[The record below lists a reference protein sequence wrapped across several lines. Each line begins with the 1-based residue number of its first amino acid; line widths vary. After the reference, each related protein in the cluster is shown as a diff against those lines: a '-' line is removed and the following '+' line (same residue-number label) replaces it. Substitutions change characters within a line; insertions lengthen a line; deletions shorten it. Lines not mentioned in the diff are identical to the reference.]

1 MLPLHIVTLALNA
14 HPLLLIQLSNL
25 NRCPVPWTWHI
36 VHGTAANT
44 GSTAWCRRI
53 PSGLST
59 DGTTELLRTWRGHP
73 RIRIY
78 ERPVWHGGK
87 DEMFNYALGH
97 IVESCVLL
105 QADADEFWAPVQLA
119 KLVWLFGQFRELL
132 SARFYCD
139 YFVGPNIVIT
149 STHSYG
155 NRPSEWARAWRF
167 QPGQMFKSHEPP
179 VINGASEPCADR
191 DGTRAEGLVFQHW
204 AWVFEWQVAFKERL
218 YGYRDALRYWKRLQ
232 ANRDWPVRD
241 LRSFLTWVDPGVI
254 ADQLW
259 KPSTSPSGATAT
271 FSLRSQL
278 SSTIYAPA

>member
-25 NRCPVPWTWHI
+25 NRCLATWTWHI

-44 GSTAWCRRI
+44 GSTSWCRRL

-59 DGTTELLRTWRGHP
+59 DGTTALLKAWRGHP

-87 DEMFNYALGH
+87 DEMFNYALRH
-97 IVESCVLL
+97 INEPCVLL
-105 QADADEFWAPVQLA
+105 QADADEFWAPGQLA
-119 KLVWLFGQFRELL
+119 KLVWLFGTFRELL

-139 YFVGPNIVIT
+139 YFVGPNIIVT

-167 QPGQMFKSHEPP
+167 APGQTFKSHEPP
-179 VINGASEPCADR
+179 VLDGPSEPCADR
-191 DGTRAEGLVFQHW
+191 DATRAEGLVFQHW
-204 AWVFEWQVAFKERL
+204 AWVFDWQVALKERF
-218 YGYRDALRYWKRLQ
+218 YGYRDALRHWQQLQ
-232 ANRDWPVRD
+232 TNTAWPIVNLHDWLP
-241 LRSFLTWVDPGVI
+241 WVDRGVT
-254 ADQLW
+254 AERLW
-259 KPSTSPSGATAT
+259 KPSTLSSGAVAT
-271 FSLRSQL
+271 SSLRYPSPKANP
-278 SSTIYAPA
+278 APA

>member
-1 MLPLHIVTLALNA
+1 VLPLHIVTLALNA

-53 PSGLST
+53 PSQLST

-97 IVESCVLL
+97 IHEPCVLL
-105 QADADEFWAPVQLA
+105 QADADEIWAPMQLA
-119 KLVWLFGQFRELL
+119 RLTVLGERYG
-132 SARFYCD
+132 SARFFCQY
-139 YFVGPNIVIT
+139 YVGPNIVIT
-149 STHSYG
+149 SEHSYG
-155 NRPSEWARAWRF
+155 NRPGEWMRMWRF
-167 QPGQMFKSHEPP
+167 TPGQTFKSHEPP
-179 VINGASEPCADR
+179 VLIGATEPCASR
-191 DGTRAEGLVFQHW
+191 DWTRARGLVFQHW

-218 YGYRDALRYWKRLQ
+218 YGYRDALRHWKRLQ

-241 LRSFLTWVDPGVI
+241 LRSYLPWVDAGVT
-254 ADQLW
+254 ADLQW
-259 KPSTSPSGATAT
+259 KPSTLPLGATAT
-271 FSLRSQL
+271 SSLRSRL
-278 SSTIYAPA
+278 SSTSPTPA